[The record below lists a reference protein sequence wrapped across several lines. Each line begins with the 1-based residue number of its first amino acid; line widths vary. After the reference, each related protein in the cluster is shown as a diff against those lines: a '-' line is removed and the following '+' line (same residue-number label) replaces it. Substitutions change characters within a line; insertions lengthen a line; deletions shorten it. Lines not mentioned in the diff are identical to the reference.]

1 MGATLTKPVCIA
13 AGITYP
19 AYASF
24 KALESP
30 SPDDDKQWLTYW
42 VVYGLCTSMETVSAR
57 LISWLPGYYLTKMLV
72 LIWMMLPKTKGAMIM
87 YRTVFYPL
95 LKQYEPYVDQKLLDA
110 QAAAKGSVVSMQ
122 KAGKDAIVKQLH
134 AVQQSG
140 MVERVGQAIIASATE
155 IAKQQQQQTEQNATQ
170 DDKDAQSKTTSG

>member
-1 MGATLTKPVCIA
+1 
-13 AGITYP
+13 
-19 AYASF
+19 
-24 KALESP
+24 
-30 SPDDDKQWLTYW
+30 
-42 VVYGLCTSMETVSAR
+42 
-57 LISWLPGYYLTKMLV
+57 
-72 LIWMMLPKTKGAMIM
+72 MIM